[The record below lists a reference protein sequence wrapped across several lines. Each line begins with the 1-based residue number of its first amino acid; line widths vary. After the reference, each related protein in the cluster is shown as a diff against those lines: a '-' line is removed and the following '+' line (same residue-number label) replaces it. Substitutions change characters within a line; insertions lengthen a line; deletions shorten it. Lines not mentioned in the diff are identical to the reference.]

1 MIQQL
6 VFAHPRLGMTD
17 KEFADYWV
25 HEHSRYVSR
34 LPQVR
39 RFVVGTRLP
48 FGPEPADPPWAGVA
62 ELWVDGEAEQAE
74 MRQSREY
81 LDGVRRDEPNW
92 AACWRTLVLDAEE
105 HEWAGGEPPSAR
117 REWVKVYWLAKR
129 RAGVP
134 LPMAR
139 TYALTVHQSLLTA
152 LPGVRRVVQS
162 HVRDSGYALGES
174 PVDFVFGV
182 WFDSLDA
189 LGEAVESSRH
199 QALLADRNQFCEP
212 RYNHQLVAREHWVI
226 GPQPR

>member
-1 MIQQL
+1 MIHQL

-17 KEFADYWV
+17 KEFGDYWV
-25 HEHSRYVSR
+25 HEHSRYVAE

-39 RFVVGTRLP
+39 RFVVGTKLP

-62 ELWVDGEAEQAE
+62 EVWLDTEADQTA
-74 MRQSREY
+74 MLASRAY

-92 AACWRTLVLDAEE
+92 AACSRTLVLDTDE
-105 HEWAGGEPPSAR
+105 HEWAAGEPPSSQ
-117 REWVKVYWLAKR
+117 REWVKAFWLAKR

-134 LPMAR
+134 LQLAR
-139 TYALTVHQSLLTA
+139 NYALKVHLPFLTA

-162 HVRDSGYALGES
+162 HVRDSGYVLGEA
-174 PVDFVFGV
+174 PVDFVFGA
-182 WFDSLDA
+182 WFDNLDA
-189 LGEAVESSRH
+189 LGAAIESGRH

-212 RYNHQLVAREHWVI
+212 RYNHQLVTREHWVI